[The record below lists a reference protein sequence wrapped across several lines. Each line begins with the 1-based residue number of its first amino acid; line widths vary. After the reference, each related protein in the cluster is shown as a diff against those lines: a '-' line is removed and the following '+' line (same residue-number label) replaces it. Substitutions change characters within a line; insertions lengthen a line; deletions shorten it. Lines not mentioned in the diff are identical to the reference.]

1 MSLYLSSILSHCVSV
16 SLIASDSLW
25 VFLCVLLL
33 FHYLSHHSLSLC
45 NSNFFFVSTIA
56 RLQSVRCANAF
67 ELHQFFSLI
76 LILHHFP
83 SFPLSFTL
91 SLTFSSLRSLSLCN
105 SNFFLVSTIA
115 RLQSVRCPDAFEL
128 HQFFSLILILFLSF
142 SVSISVFL
150 FLILNITLSTSLY
163 FFFHH
168 PLYLHPSLVCSFL
181 FFFLLPSYP
190 FFFI

>member
-1 MSLYLSSILSHCVSV
+1 MSPYLSYILSQCVSV
-16 SLIASDSLW
+16 SLITSDSLW

-45 NSNFFFVSTIA
+45 NSNFF
-56 RLQSVRCANAF
+56 
-67 ELHQFFSLI
+67 
-76 LILHHFP
+76 
-83 SFPLSFTL
+83 
-91 SLTFSSLRSLSLCN
+91 
-105 SNFFLVSTIA
+105 LVTTIA
-115 RLQSVRCPDAFEL
+115 RLQSVRCPNAFEL

-168 PLYLHPSLVCSFL
+168 IPSSSYKYFSLTYSFSFL
-181 FFFLLPSYP
+181 SYAMSIFSNFFCFFDSLSFHLL
-190 FFFI
+190 FIFKYVALALLKMKCSAYCVL